1 VLRLFSLYATLFFV
15 FCPRFPS
22 PSSEEAL
29 DFAQGDI
36 EKDKVKGHFRIGL
49 LFILMALAVSCAR
62 LFPERV
68 PSVKAPS
75 GIRQVSFEIIA
86 RDYACHPSVIAVDR
100 EGRSVLITLTF
111 KSQGKRHVILIPAGG
126 VRKHLEPGEKL
137 TVEFVADRSGIYK
150 FGCTR
155 FPFLTPFSK
164 KGKLA
169 IK

>member
-1 VLRLFSLYATLFFV
+1 MDGR
-15 FCPRFPS
+15 R
-22 PSSEEAL
+22 
-29 DFAQGDI
+29 I
-36 EKDKVKGHFRIGL
+36 RVKGHFLIGL
-49 LFILMALAVSCAR
+49 LAVLMALAVSCAR

-86 RDYACHPSVIAVDR
+86 RNYACYPSVIAVDR

-111 KSQGKRHVILIPAGG
+111 KSVGKRYVIVIPAGG
-126 VRKHLEPGEKL
+126 VRKYLEPGEKL
-137 TVEFVADRSGIYK
+137 TVEFIADRSGIHK

-155 FPFLTPFSK
+155 FPLLTPLSK
-164 KGKLA
+164 RGKLA